1 MDGKHFQPG
10 QGRWVIHNRS
20 LRYEMGGEGVLVAGT
35 CKGRV
40 RASGGASKGK
50 VAPVT
55 VDICN
60 IHTCL

>member
-1 MDGKHFQPG
+1 MK
-10 QGRWVIHNRS
+10 W
-20 LRYEMGGEGVLVAGT
+20 EGVLVAGT